1 MSNTK
6 KPVTLQDLANSSK
19 AVTTGDA
26 EEIKKTET
34 TATTETMKS
43 KGSGKMREVS
53 LSDIRSTLPEKE
65 ISEEDKEK
73 MPEILNNAFEDMVKT
88 MEGKKERFDR
98 EIRPQIEAAKREAEI
113 EAELAEAEANDAAG
127 PVEEEE
133 DELDALLKEVDND
146 VEDTADDVDL
156 DIEPEPEK
164 VVKFEKESA
173 PEKKEV
179 KEEEERVVVEGVLQ
193 EMGVENKNKRIYEV
207 KDSEPAPKAD
217 TVVKT
222 TVKAVSDDTELSN
235 EIDSL
240 DVLLGD
246 LEQDMKSDDDDIETD
261 GEEDVESVEELRDRL
276 KKQTS
281 KLKSSTG
288 AVDRSNYSISK
299 KTLNTSSLL
308 NRLKNSKVKKTADWP
323 LLATGRN
330 HTFIEADGPELE
342 ALQKTIQNS
351 NSINGVIAS
360 LRFVYNHIEDANK
373 PGFERWCKLT
383 KYEDLE
389 SLYFGVYKACY
400 GDVNLIGR
408 TCAKDEDD
416 KNDDHCGKTSV
427 IDTPINDMYKFE
439 DDEAEAKFKKLY
451 EQDTTTHNTTI
462 ESKIFEVSDQL
473 AIGYSDPTIYTTLI
487 QFSSLSQNILN
498 KHEAMLNTL
507 AYIDDLYFIDDKT
520 KQYIRL
526 DYKVYPDNLNKTIMS
541 KLKAYVEFCKCI
553 TSDQYD
559 AMVAKISQASESE
572 PKISYILP
580 KTVCP
585 ECGATIPEEPAG
597 SMLELL
603 FTHRQLTAIANS

>member
-113 EAELAEAEANDAAG
+113 EAELAEAEANDVAG

-156 DIEPEPEK
+156 DIEPEK
-164 VVKFEKESA
+164 VVKFDKESA
-173 PEKKEV
+173 PVKKEI
-179 KEEEERVVVEGVLQ
+179 KEEEETTIVE
-193 EMGVENKNKRIYEV
+193 
-207 KDSEPAPKAD
+207 EPAPKAD

-408 TCAKDEDD
+408 TCTKDEDD